1 MDDIIT
7 SAPPHRSSNC
17 LHCSVVLES
26 IHIGDWGILNADYKY
41 QWLYYHG
48 HISFLTC
55 SWEASDCEGSR
66 DFKTSSD
73 PLRQYTDPCCC
84 PLEEIPAT
92 LSKGNCRDFS
102 LSSTTS
108 RPCKNQPDDAC
119 VWNES
124 LIADLHPHDGRSS
137 NSSSIF
143 MSYDT
148 TRCTAKLI

>member
-1 MDDIIT
+1 MQTINISD
-7 SAPPHRSSNC
+7 
-17 LHCSVVLES
+17 
-26 IHIGDWGILNADYKY
+26 
-41 QWLYYHG
+41 YYHG
-48 HISFLTC
+48 YISILTC

-108 RPCKNQPDDAC
+108 RPCKNQSAMH
-119 VWNES
+119 VYEVN
-124 LIADLHPHDGRSS
+124 H
-137 NSSSIF
+137 
-143 MSYDT
+143 
-148 TRCTAKLI
+148 